1 MKINTRKFGDID
13 IDETKILTM
22 PEGLPGFLEFKRFIL
37 LENPDTKPFCWF
49 QSVENPNLALVVI
62 NPFLFKPDYNL
73 DLKGVIRIRK
83 WSAVRPEDL
92 LIYVVVNIS
101 ETNLHQKK
109 ITANLIGPL
118 IINPFKNEVVQLVL
132 SDGVY
137 SHKYNI
143 LEPGEN

>member
-1 MKINTRKFGDID
+1 MKINTRKFGEID
-13 IDETKILTM
+13 IDEAKILTM
-22 PEGLPGFLEFKRFIL
+22 PEGLPGFLEFKRFVL

-49 QSVENPNLALVVI
+49 QSIENPNLALVVI
-62 NPFLFKPDYNL
+62 NPFLFKPDYHL
-73 DLKGVIRIRK
+73 DLKTVISTKK
-83 WSAVRPEDL
+83 WSVEKEEDL

-101 ETNLHQKK
+101 ENNFHQKT

-118 IINPFKNEVVQLVL
+118 IINPFENEVVQLVL

-143 LEPGEN
+143 LEPGEK

>member
-1 MKINTRKFGDID
+1 MKINTRKFGEID
-13 IDETKILTM
+13 IEETKILNM
-22 PEGLPGFLEFKRFIL
+22 PDGLPGFLGFKRFIL

-49 QSVENPNLALVVI
+49 QSVENPNLSIVVI
-62 NPFLFKPDYNL
+62 NPFLFKPDYHV
-73 DLKGVIRIRK
+73 DLKEMITIKKWAGIREK
-83 WSAVRPEDL
+83 DL

-101 ETNLHQKK
+101 ENNLRQKE

-118 IINPFKNEVVQLVL
+118 IINPFNNEAVQLVL

-143 LEPGEN
+143 LEPEKN